1 MVFEIFISLI
11 LTAFCTL
18 KKSSSPFP
26 KIFNSLAL
34 ETLVQKF
41 QALFPKIFLSPFPK
55 ALSFLRPFPKGL
67 LVGCHF
73 FKKSFHLYFYWY
85 FIFFWFIIC
94 LVCSAG
100 PFWACWVLYSL
111 HLNPFAIILV
121 LNSNPFPK
129 VLWALTPFPKA
140 FLLSSKN
147 QKKNHQRKQAKSKRN
162 FRKIQFLLLIFSF
175 WFYLLKKKTIRKT

>member
-18 KKSSSPFP
+18 KKILKSFSKDFQLSCTWNSCPKVSSPFS
-26 KIFNSLAL
+26 KDFF
-34 ETLVQKF
+34 E
-41 QALFPKIFLSPFPK
+41 
-55 ALSFLRPFPKGL
+55 PFPKGFEFL
-67 LVGCHF
+67 EALSQRPVSGLPF
-73 FKKSFHLYFYWY
+73 FKKVFSFVFLLIFY
-85 FIFFWFIIC
+85 FFWFIIC

-100 PFWACWVLYSL
+100 PFWACWVLYGL

-147 QKKNHQRKQAKSKRN
+147 QKKTHQRKQAKSKRN

-175 WFYLLKKKTIRKT
+175 WFYLLKKKSIRKT